1 MATTLAPFQPG
12 LATGN
17 ASSNALTTTG
27 NANSNG
33 GGALATFTPGI
44 DMNQQ
49 AGGNGANGFN
59 GGNNFGTGPLA
70 GVQQMLQ
77 QPSVKKAM
85 PIVLMG
91 LAVLLFALLYFW
103 INMPSYR
110 PLMVNMSEADQ
121 QTAMEALKA
130 SEFKPVMDPASGQIT
145 VPSNKYHEA
154 RIFLASKGI
163 PKTGNLG
170 MDSLKDQSAMTT
182 SQFMEQVRYTSAME
196 QELARTIMQIDS
208 IQQARVH
215 LAMPKQSV
223 FVRDRTPPKA
233 SVVITPYAG
242 RSVSQNQVQALVHLV
257 ASSVPLM
264 TPENVAVVDNQGKL
278 ITDSS
283 TAASLGQ
290 TSAQSQHKQRMED
303 VYRQRVMQIL
313 SPIVGDNNVRSQVN
327 MAMDFTQTEV
337 TTEDFDTRD
346 KGPKTRSEAI
356 SEDKNS
362 AQEAAGIPGTLSN
375 TPPPAP
381 SATTNSSA
389 ATSAGAGGGTN
400 STTARSTRNFEL
412 DRSVR
417 HVKSATG
424 TIDRLSVAV
433 LINERAPTPG
443 AKDDKGVPGPSTP
456 NPYTEEEITRMQEL
470 VRGVV
475 GFDEKRGDVVTV
487 VQAKFEP
494 EVVYDL
500 SIPWYKDE
508 SLQTYIKSGLLGI
521 VFLAFLMMVIR
532 PAVLRMLGL
541 LKTPEELAAEAAA
554 AEAAAVAAKVALA
567 DGELSAED
575 MSAIQLGEGET
586 LEDIK
591 AKLKPKKSSISMEM
605 LDTANTYD
613 DKVALVR
620 MIVAEDTSRVASVLK
635 KMIRIS

>member
-1 MATTLAPFQPG
+1 MATTTLAPFQPG
-12 LATGN
+12 IASGGSSNTALATTGG
-17 ASSNALTTTG
+17 AGSNA
-27 NANSNG
+27 
-33 GGALATFTPGI
+33 GGALATFTPGMDI
-44 DMNQQ
+44 NTSSGM
-49 AGGNGANGFN
+49 GGAS
-59 GGNNFGTGPLA
+59 GPLA
-70 GVQQMLQ
+70 SIQQWMQ
-77 QPSVKKAM
+77 QPSIKKAM
-85 PIVLMG
+85 PLILMG
-91 LAVLLFALLYFW
+91 LAVLLFGIIYIM

-110 PLMVNMSEADQ
+110 PLMITMSEADQ
-121 QTAMEALKA
+121 QTAIEALRT
-130 SEFKPVMDPASGQIT
+130 SEFKPVLDPATGQIT
-145 VPSNKYHEA
+145 VPANKYHEA

-163 PKTGNLG
+163 PKTGHMG

-233 SVVITPYAG
+233 SVIITPHAG

-278 ITDSS
+278 ITESS
-283 TAASLGQ
+283 TAATLGL
-290 TSAQSQHKQRMED
+290 TSAQSTHKQKMED
-303 VYRQRVMQIL
+303 LYRLRVTQIL
-313 SPIVGDNNVRSQVN
+313 APIVGDNNVRSQVN

-346 KGPKTRSEAI
+346 KGPKTRSEAL

-362 AQEAAGIPGTLSN
+362 AMEAAGIPGTLSN

-381 SATTNSSA
+381 SATTNSAA
-389 ATSAGAGGGTN
+389 ATPAGTGGGVGN
-400 STTARSTRNFEL
+400 STARSTRNYEL

-417 HVKSATG
+417 HVKNATG
-424 TIDRLSVAV
+424 TVDRLSVAV

-443 AKDDKGVPGPSTP
+443 AKDDKGVAGPSTP
-456 NPYTEEEITRMQEL
+456 NPYTEEEITRMQNL

-494 EVVYDL
+494 EAVYDL

-508 SLQTYIKSGLLGI
+508 TMQTYIKSGLLGLM
-521 VFLAFLMMVIR
+521 FLAFLMLVIR

-541 LKTPEELAAEAAA
+541 LKTPAELEAEALAAE
-554 AEAAAVAAKVALA
+554 EAAKKQMLA
-567 DGELSAED
+567 DGELSPED
-575 MSAIQLGEGET
+575 MNAIQLGEGET
-586 LEDIK
+586 LEEIK

-635 KMIRIS
+635 KMIKEA

>member
-1 MATTLAPFQPG
+1 MATTTLAPFQPG
-12 LATGN
+12 LASGGSSSTALATTGG
-17 ASSNALTTTG
+17 AGSNA
-27 NANSNG
+27 
-33 GGALATFTPGI
+33 GGALATFTPGMDI
-44 DMNQQ
+44 NTSSGM
-49 AGGNGANGFN
+49 GGAS
-59 GGNNFGTGPLA
+59 GPLA
-70 GVQQMLQ
+70 SIQQLMQ
-77 QPSVKKAM
+77 QPSIKKAM
-85 PIVLMG
+85 PLILMG
-91 LAVLLFALLYFW
+91 LAVLLFGIIYIL

-110 PLMVNMSEADQ
+110 PLMVNMSEAEQ
-121 QTAMEALKA
+121 QTAMEALRT
-130 SEFKPVMDPASGQIT
+130 SEFKPVLDPATGQIT
-145 VPSNKYHEA
+145 VPANKYHEA

-163 PKTGNLG
+163 PKTGHMG

-233 SVVITPYAG
+233 SVIITPHAG

-278 ITDSS
+278 ITESS
-283 TAASLGQ
+283 TAATLGL
-290 TSAQSQHKQRMED
+290 TSAQSTHKQKMED
-303 VYRQRVMQIL
+303 LYRQRVTQIL
-313 SPIVGDNNVRSQVN
+313 APIVGDNNVRSQVN
-327 MAMDFTQTEV
+327 MSLDFTQTEV
-337 TTEDFDTRD
+337 TTEDFDTRE
-346 KGPKTRSEAI
+346 KGPKTRSEAL

-362 AQEAAGIPGTLSN
+362 AMEAAGIPGTLSN

-381 SATTNSSA
+381 SATTNSAA
-389 ATSAGAGGGTN
+389 ATSAGAGGGVGN
-400 STTARSTRNFEL
+400 TTARSTRNYEL

-417 HVKSATG
+417 HVKNATG
-424 TIDRLSVAV
+424 TMQRLSVAV
-433 LINERAPTPG
+433 LINERAPTTT
-443 AKDDKGVPGPSTP
+443 KNEKGEVTDSKP
-456 NPYTEEEITRMQEL
+456 NPYTEEEITRMQNL

-494 EVVYDL
+494 EAVYDL

-508 SLQTYIKSGLLGI
+508 TMQTYIKSGLLGLM
-521 VFLAFLMMVIR
+521 FLAFLMMVIR

-541 LKTPEELAAEAAA
+541 LKTPAELEAEALAVE
-554 AEAAAVAAKVALA
+554 EAAKKQLMA
-567 DGELSAED
+567 DGELSPED
-575 MSAIQLGEGET
+575 MNAIQLGEGET
-586 LEDIK
+586 LEEIK

-635 KMIRIS
+635 KMIKEA

>member
-12 LATGN
+12 LASAGTG
-17 ASSNALTTTG
+17 STALATTG
-27 NANSNG
+27 GGNTAS
-33 GGALATFTPGI
+33 GGALATFTPGMDI
-44 DMNQQ
+44 NSNSGFS
-49 AGGNGANGFN
+49 GGGS
-59 GGNNFGTGPLA
+59 GPFA
-70 GVQQMLQ
+70 SVQQLMQ
-77 QPSVKKAM
+77 QPGVKKAM
-85 PIVLMG
+85 PLILMG
-91 LAVLLFALLYFW
+91 LAVLLFGIMYIW
-103 INMPSYR
+103 INMPTYR

-121 QTAMEALKA
+121 QTAMEALRT
-130 SEFKPVMDPASGQIT
+130 SEFKPVLDPATGQIT

-163 PKTGNLG
+163 PKTGNMG

-233 SVVITPYAG
+233 SIIITPHAG

-278 ITDSS
+278 ITESS
-283 TAASLGQ
+283 TAATLGL
-290 TSAQSQHKQRMED
+290 TSAQSTHKQKMED
-303 VYRQRVMQIL
+303 LYRVRVTQIL
-313 SPIVGDNNVRSQVN
+313 APIVGDNNVRSQVN
-327 MAMDFTQTEV
+327 MSLDFTQTEV
-337 TTEDFDTRD
+337 TTEDFDTRE
-346 KGPKTRSEAI
+346 KGPKTRSEAL

-362 AQEAAGIPGTLSN
+362 AMEAAGIPGTLSN

-381 SATTNSSA
+381 SATTNSAA
-389 ATSAGAGGGTN
+389 ATPAGSGGGASN
-400 STTARSTRNFEL
+400 TTARSTRNYEL

-417 HVKSATG
+417 HVKNATG
-424 TIDRLSVAV
+424 TLDRLSVAV

-443 AKDDKGVPGPSTP
+443 AKDDKGVAGPSTP
-456 NPYTEEEITRMQEL
+456 NPYTEEEITRMQNL

-494 EVVYDL
+494 EAVYDL

-508 SLQTYIKSGLLGI
+508 TMQTYIKSGVLGLM
-521 VFLAFLMMVIR
+521 FLAFLMLVIR

-541 LKTPEELAAEAAA
+541 LKTPAELEAEALALE
-554 AEAAAVAAKVALA
+554 EATKKQLLA
-567 DGELSAED
+567 DGELSPED
-575 MSAIQLGEGET
+575 MNAIQLGEGET
-586 LEDIK
+586 LEEIK

-635 KMIRIS
+635 KMIKEA

>member
-1 MATTLAPFQPG
+1 
-12 LATGN
+12 
-17 ASSNALTTTG
+17 
-27 NANSNG
+27 
-33 GGALATFTPGI
+33 
-44 DMNQQ
+44 
-49 AGGNGANGFN
+49 
-59 GGNNFGTGPLA
+59 
-70 GVQQMLQ
+70 
-77 QPSVKKAM
+77 
-85 PIVLMG
+85 
-91 LAVLLFALLYFW
+91 
-103 INMPSYR
+103 
-110 PLMVNMSEADQ
+110 
-121 QTAMEALKA
+121 
-130 SEFKPVMDPASGQIT
+130 
-145 VPSNKYHEA
+145 
-154 RIFLASKGI
+154 
-163 PKTGNLG
+163 
-170 MDSLKDQSAMTT
+170 
-182 SQFMEQVRYTSAME
+182 VRYTSAME

-233 SVVITPYAG
+233 SVIITPHAG

-278 ITDSS
+278 ITESS
-283 TAASLGQ
+283 TAATLGL
-290 TSAQSQHKQRMED
+290 TSAQSTHKQKMEEL
-303 VYRQRVMQIL
+303 YRLRVTQIL
-313 SPIVGDNNVRSQVN
+313 APIVGDNNVRSQVN
-327 MAMDFTQTEV
+327 MSLDFTQTEV

-346 KGPKTRSEAI
+346 KGPKTRSEAL

-362 AQEAAGIPGTLSN
+362 AMEAAGIPGTLSN

-381 SATTNSSA
+381 SATTDSA
-389 ATSAGAGGGTN
+389 ASTPAGAGGGASN
-400 STTARSTRNFEL
+400 TTARSTRNYEL

-417 HVKSATG
+417 HVKNATG
-424 TIDRLSVAV
+424 TLDRLSVAV

-443 AKDDKGVPGPSTP
+443 AKDDKGVAGPSTP
-456 NPYTEEEITRMQEL
+456 NPYTEEEITRMQNL

-494 EVVYDL
+494 EAVYDL

-508 SLQTYIKSGLLGI
+508 TMQTYIKSGLLGLM
-521 VFLAFLMMVIR
+521 FLAFLMLVIR

-541 LKTPEELAAEAAA
+541 LKTPAELEAEALALE
-554 AEAAAVAAKVALA
+554 EATKKQLLA
-567 DGELSAED
+567 DGELSPED
-575 MSAIQLGEGET
+575 MNAIQLGEGET
-586 LEDIK
+586 LEEIK

-635 KMIRIS
+635 KMIKEA

>member
-12 LATGN
+12 LASAGTG
-17 ASSNALTTTG
+17 STALATTG
-27 NANSNG
+27 GGNTAS
-33 GGALATFTPGI
+33 GGALATFTPGMDI
-44 DMNQQ
+44 NSNSGFS
-49 AGGNGANGFN
+49 GGGS
-59 GGNNFGTGPLA
+59 GPFA
-70 GVQQMLQ
+70 SVQQLMQ
-77 QPSVKKAM
+77 QPGVKKAM
-85 PIVLMG
+85 PLILMG
-91 LAVLLFALLYFW
+91 LAVLLFGIMYIW
-103 INMPSYR
+103 INMPTYR

-121 QTAMEALKA
+121 QTAMEALRT
-130 SEFKPVMDPASGQIT
+130 SEFKPVLDPASGQIT

-170 MDSLKDQSAMTT
+170 MESLKDQSAMTT

-208 IQQARVH
+208 IQHARVH

-233 SVVITPYAG
+233 SIVITPHSG
-242 RSVSQNQVQALVHLV
+242 RSVSANQVQALVHLV

-264 TPENVAVVDNQGKL
+264 SPENVAVVDNQGKL

-283 TAASLGQ
+283 SAAILGL
-290 TSAQSQHKQRMED
+290 TSAESQHKQKIED
-303 VYRQRVMQIL
+303 LYRQRVMQIL

-327 MAMDFTQTEV
+327 MALDFTQTEV
-337 TTEDFDTRD
+337 TTEDFDSRD
-346 KGPKTRSEAI
+346 KGPKTRSEAV
-356 SEDKNS
+356 SEDNNS
-362 AQEAAGIPGTLSN
+362 AMEAAGIPGTLSN

-400 STTARSTRNFEL
+400 SKTARSTRNFEL

-424 TIDRLSVAV
+424 TVERLSVAV
-433 LINERAPTPG
+433 LINERAPTTT
-443 AKDDKGVPGPSTP
+443 KDEKGQVTDSKP
-456 NPYTEEEITRMQEL
+456 NPYTEEEITRMQNL

-475 GFDEKRGDVVTV
+475 GYDEKRGDVVTV

-494 EVVYDL
+494 EAVYDL

-508 SLQTYIKSGLLGI
+508 SMQTYIKSGLLGLM
-521 VFLAFLMMVIR
+521 FLAFLLLVIR

-541 LKTPEELAAEAAA
+541 LKTPAELEAEAAA
-554 AEAAAVAAKVALA
+554 AALAAEKVAMG
-567 DGELSAED
+567 DGELSPED
-575 MSAIQLGEGET
+575 MNAIQLGEGET
-586 LEDIK
+586 LEEIK

-635 KMIRIS
+635 KMIKVA

>member
-1 MATTLAPFQPG
+1 MATTTLAPFQPG
-12 LATGN
+12 IAAGGSSSTALATTGG
-17 ASSNALTTTG
+17 AGSNA
-27 NANSNG
+27 
-33 GGALATFTPGI
+33 GGALATFTPGMDI
-44 DMNQQ
+44 NTSSGM
-49 AGGNGANGFN
+49 GGAS
-59 GGNNFGTGPLA
+59 GPLA
-70 GVQQMLQ
+70 SIQQLMQ
-77 QPSVKKAM
+77 QPSVKRAM
-85 PIVLMG
+85 PLILMG
-91 LAVLLFALLYFW
+91 LAVLLFGIIYIL

-110 PLMVNMSEADQ
+110 PLMITMSEADQ
-121 QTAMEALKA
+121 QTAMETLRTA
-130 SEFKPVMDPASGQIT
+130 EFKPVMDPATGQIT

-233 SVVITPYAG
+233 SVIITPYAG

-278 ITDSS
+278 ITESS
-283 TAASLGQ
+283 TAATLGL
-290 TSAQSQHKQRMED
+290 TSAQSTHKQKMED
-303 VYRQRVMQIL
+303 LYRLRVTQIL
-313 SPIVGDNNVRSQVN
+313 APIVGDNNVRSQVN

-337 TTEDFDTRD
+337 TTEDFDTRE
-346 KGPKTRSEAI
+346 KGPKTRSEAL

-362 AQEAAGIPGTLSN
+362 AIEAAGIPGTLSN

-381 SATTNSSA
+381 SATTNSA
-389 ATSAGAGGGTN
+389 ASTPAGAGGGVGN
-400 STTARSTRNFEL
+400 TTARSTRNYEL

-417 HVKSATG
+417 HVKNATG
-424 TIDRLSVAV
+424 TVDRLSVAV

-443 AKDDKGVPGPSTP
+443 AKDDKGVAGPSTP
-456 NPYTEEEITRMQEL
+456 NPYTEEEITRMQNL

-494 EVVYDL
+494 EAVYDL

-508 SLQTYIKSGLLGI
+508 TMQTYIKSGLLGLM
-521 VFLAFLMMVIR
+521 FLAFLMLVIR

-541 LKTPEELAAEAAA
+541 LKTPAELEAEALAVE
-554 AEAAAVAAKVALA
+554 EAAKKQLMA
-567 DGELSAED
+567 DGELSPED
-575 MSAIQLGEGET
+575 MNAIQLGEGET
-586 LEDIK
+586 LEEIK

-635 KMIRIS
+635 KMIKES

>member
-1 MATTLAPFQPG
+1 MATTVAPFQPG
-12 LATGN
+12 LASAG
-17 ASSNALTTTG
+17 SSNTALTTTG
-27 NANSNG
+27 GGNANA

-44 DMNQQ
+44 DVQNNP
-49 AGGNGANGFN
+49 GYSN
-59 GGNNFGTGPLA
+59 GGGAASGPLA
-70 GVQQMLQ
+70 SVQQMMQ
-77 QPSVKKAM
+77 QPGVKKAM
-85 PIVLMG
+85 PLILMG
-91 LAVLLFALLYFW
+91 LAVLLFAILYVW

-170 MDSLKDQSAMTT
+170 MESLKDQSAMTT

-196 QELARTIMQIDS
+196 QELARTIMQIDT

-233 SVVITPYAG
+233 SVIVTPYAG
-242 RSVSQNQVQALVHLV
+242 RSVSANQVQALVHLV

-283 TAASLGQ
+283 NAAALGL
-290 TSAQSQHKQRMED
+290 TSAQSQHKQKMED

-313 SPIVGDNNVRSQVN
+313 APIVGDNNVRSQVN
-327 MAMDFTQTEV
+327 MALDFTQTEV
-337 TTEDFDTRD
+337 TTEDFDSRE

-356 SEDKNS
+356 SEDKS
-362 AQEAAGIPGTLSN
+362 GAAEAAGIPGTLSN

-389 ATSAGAGGGTN
+389 ATSAGAGGTTN
-400 STTARSTRNFEL
+400 STTARSTRNYEL

-417 HVKSATG
+417 HVKNATG
-424 TIDRLSVAV
+424 TMERLSVAV
-433 LINERAPTPG
+433 LINERAPTVT
-443 AKDDKGVPGPSTP
+443 KNEKGEITDSKP
-456 NPYTEEEITRMQEL
+456 NPYTEEEITRMQDL

-494 EVVYDL
+494 EAVYDL

-508 SLQTYIKSGLLGI
+508 SMQTYIKSGLLG
-521 VFLAFLMMVIR
+521 VMFLAFLMMVIR

-541 LKTPEELAAEAAA
+541 LKTPAELEAEAAA
-554 AEAAAVAAKVALA
+554 AAAAAEKVAMG
-567 DGELSAED
+567 DGELSPED
-575 MSAIQLGEGET
+575 MNAIQLGEGET
-586 LEDIK
+586 LEEIK

-635 KMIRIS
+635 KMIKLA

>member
-12 LATGN
+12 LASAGTG
-17 ASSNALTTTG
+17 STALATTG
-27 NANSNG
+27 GGNTAS
-33 GGALATFTPGI
+33 GGALATFTPGMDI
-44 DMNQQ
+44 NSNSGM
-49 AGGNGANGFN
+49 GG
-59 GGNNFGTGPLA
+59 GGSGPFA
-70 GVQQMLQ
+70 SVQQLLQ

-85 PIVLMG
+85 PLILMG
-91 LAVLLFALLYFW
+91 LAVLLFGIIYVL
-103 INMPSYR
+103 INMPTYR

-121 QTAMEALKA
+121 QTAMEALRT
-130 SEFKPVMDPASGQIT
+130 SEFKPVLDPTSGQIT
-145 VPSNKYHEA
+145 VPANKYHEA

-170 MDSLKDQSAMTT
+170 MESLKDQSAMTT

-208 IQQARVH
+208 IQHARVH

-233 SVVITPYAG
+233 SIVITPHSG
-242 RSVSQNQVQALVHLV
+242 RSVSANQVQALVHLV

-264 TPENVAVVDNQGKL
+264 SPENVAVVDNQGKL

-283 TAASLGQ
+283 SAAILGL
-290 TSAQSQHKQRMED
+290 TSAESQHKQKMED
-303 VYRQRVMQIL
+303 LYRQRVMQIL

-327 MAMDFTQTEV
+327 MALDFTQTEV
-337 TTEDFDTRD
+337 TTEDFDTRG
-346 KGPKTRSEAI
+346 KGPKTRSEAV
-356 SEDKNS
+356 SEDQNS
-362 AQEAAGIPGTLSN
+362 AMEAAGIPGTLSN

-389 ATSAGAGGGTN
+389 ATSAGAGGA
-400 STTARSTRNFEL
+400 SSKTARSTRNFEI

-424 TIDRLSVAV
+424 TVERLSVAV
-433 LINERAPTPG
+433 LINERAPITT
-443 AKDDKGVPGPSTP
+443 KDEKGQVTDSKP
-456 NPYTEEEITRMQEL
+456 NPYTEDEITRMQNL

-475 GFDEKRGDVVTV
+475 GFDEKRGDIVTV

-494 EVVYDL
+494 ERVYDL

-508 SLQTYIKSGLLGI
+508 SLQTYIKSGLLG
-521 VFLAFLMMVIR
+521 VMFLAFLLLVIR

-541 LKTPEELAAEAAA
+541 LKTPAELEAEAAA
-554 AEAAAVAAKVALA
+554 AAAAEEERNKVKG
-567 DGELSAED
+567 DGELSPED
-575 MSAIQLGEGET
+575 MNAIQMGEGET
-586 LEDIK
+586 LEEIK

-635 KMIRIS
+635 KMIKVA

>member
-1 MATTLAPFQPG
+1 MATTTLAPFQPG
-12 LATGN
+12 LASGGSSSTALATTGG
-17 ASSNALTTTG
+17 AGSNA
-27 NANSNG
+27 
-33 GGALATFTPGI
+33 GGALATFTPGMDI
-44 DMNQQ
+44 NTSSGM
-49 AGGNGANGFN
+49 GGAS
-59 GGNNFGTGPLA
+59 GPLA
-70 GVQQMLQ
+70 SIQQLMQ
-77 QPSVKKAM
+77 QPSIKKAM
-85 PIVLMG
+85 PLILMG
-91 LAVLLFALLYFW
+91 LAVLLFGIIYIL

-110 PLMVNMSEADQ
+110 PLMVNMSEAEQ
-121 QTAMEALKA
+121 QTAMEALRT
-130 SEFKPVMDPASGQIT
+130 SEFKPVLDPATGQIT
-145 VPSNKYHEA
+145 VPANKYHEA

-163 PKTGNLG
+163 PKTGHMG

-233 SVVITPYAG
+233 SVIITPHAG

-278 ITDSS
+278 ITESS
-283 TAASLGQ
+283 TAATLGL
-290 TSAQSQHKQRMED
+290 TSAQSTHKQKMED
-303 VYRQRVMQIL
+303 LYRVRVTQIL
-313 SPIVGDNNVRSQVN
+313 APIVGDNNVRSQVN
-327 MAMDFTQTEV
+327 MSLDFTQTEV
-337 TTEDFDTRD
+337 TTEDFDTRE
-346 KGPKTRSEAI
+346 KGPKTRSEAL

-362 AQEAAGIPGTLSN
+362 AMEAAGIPGTLSN

-381 SATTNSSA
+381 SATTNSAA
-389 ATSAGAGGGTN
+389 ATPAGSGGGVGN
-400 STTARSTRNFEL
+400 STARSTRNYEL

-417 HVKSATG
+417 HVKNATG
-424 TIDRLSVAV
+424 TLDRLSVAV

-443 AKDDKGVPGPSTP
+443 AKDDKGVAGPSTP
-456 NPYTEEEITRMQEL
+456 NPYTEEEITRMQNL

-494 EVVYDL
+494 EAVYDL

-508 SLQTYIKSGLLGI
+508 TMQTYIKSGLLGLM
-521 VFLAFLMMVIR
+521 FLAFLMLVIR

-541 LKTPEELAAEAAA
+541 LKTPAELEAEALAVE
-554 AEAAAVAAKVALA
+554 EAAKKQMMA
-567 DGELSAED
+567 DGELSPED
-575 MSAIQLGEGET
+575 MNAIQLGEGET
-586 LEDIK
+586 LEEIK

-635 KMIRIS
+635 KMIKEA

>member
-1 MATTLAPFQPG
+1 MATTTLAPFQPG
-12 LATGN
+12 IASGGSSSTALATTGG
-17 ASSNALTTTG
+17 AGSNA
-27 NANSNG
+27 
-33 GGALATFTPGI
+33 GGALATFTPGMDI
-44 DMNQQ
+44 NTSSGM
-49 AGGNGANGFN
+49 GGAS
-59 GGNNFGTGPLA
+59 GPLA
-70 GVQQMLQ
+70 SIQQLMQ
-77 QPSVKKAM
+77 QPSIKKAM
-85 PIVLMG
+85 PLILMG
-91 LAVLLFALLYFW
+91 LAVLLFGIIYIL

-110 PLMVNMSEADQ
+110 PLMVNMSEAEQ
-121 QTAMEALKA
+121 QTAMEALRT
-130 SEFKPVMDPASGQIT
+130 SEFKPVLDPATGQIT
-145 VPSNKYHEA
+145 VPANKYHEA

-163 PKTGNLG
+163 PKTGHMG

-233 SVVITPYAG
+233 SVIITPHAG

-278 ITDSS
+278 ITESS
-283 TAASLGQ
+283 TAATLGL
-290 TSAQSQHKQRMED
+290 TSAQSTHKQKMED
-303 VYRQRVMQIL
+303 LYRVRVTQIL
-313 SPIVGDNNVRSQVN
+313 APIVGDNNVRSQVN

-346 KGPKTRSEAI
+346 KGPKTRSEAL

-362 AQEAAGIPGTLSN
+362 AMEAEGIPGTLSN

-381 SATTNSSA
+381 SATTNSAA
-389 ATSAGAGGGTN
+389 ATPAGSGGGASN
-400 STTARSTRNFEL
+400 TTARSTRNYEL

-417 HVKSATG
+417 HVKNATG
-424 TIDRLSVAV
+424 TLDRLSVAV

-443 AKDDKGVPGPSTP
+443 AKDDKGVAGPSTP
-456 NPYTEEEITRMQEL
+456 NPYTEEEITRMQNL
-470 VRGVV
+470 VRGAV

-494 EVVYDL
+494 EAVYDL

-508 SLQTYIKSGLLGI
+508 TMQTYIKSGLLGLM
-521 VFLAFLMMVIR
+521 FLAFFMLVIR

-541 LKTPEELAAEAAA
+541 LKTPAELEAEALAVE
-554 AEAAAVAAKVALA
+554 EAAKKQLMA
-567 DGELSAED
+567 DGELSPED
-575 MSAIQLGEGET
+575 MNAIQLGEGET
-586 LEDIK
+586 LEEIK

-635 KMIRIS
+635 KMIKEA

>member
-1 MATTLAPFQPG
+1 MATTTLAPFQPG
-12 LATGN
+12 LASGGSSSTALATTGG
-17 ASSNALTTTG
+17 AGSNA
-27 NANSNG
+27 
-33 GGALATFTPGI
+33 GGALATFTPGMDI
-44 DMNQQ
+44 NTSSGM
-49 AGGNGANGFN
+49 GGAS
-59 GGNNFGTGPLA
+59 GPLA
-70 GVQQMLQ
+70 SIQQGMQ
-77 QPSVKKAM
+77 QPSIKKAM
-85 PIVLMG
+85 PLILMG
-91 LAVLLFALLYFW
+91 LAVLLFGIIYIL

-110 PLMVNMSEADQ
+110 PLMITMSEADQ
-121 QTAMEALKA
+121 QTAIEALRT
-130 SEFKPVMDPASGQIT
+130 SEFKPVLDPATGQIT
-145 VPSNKYHEA
+145 VPANKYHEA

-163 PKTGNLG
+163 PKTGHMG

-233 SVVITPYAG
+233 SVIITPHAG

-278 ITDSS
+278 ITESS
-283 TAASLGQ
+283 TAATLGL
-290 TSAQSQHKQRMED
+290 TSAQSTHKQKMED
-303 VYRQRVMQIL
+303 LYRLRVTQIL
-313 SPIVGDNNVRSQVN
+313 APIVGDNNVRSQVN

-337 TTEDFDTRD
+337 TTEDFDTRE
-346 KGPKTRSEAI
+346 KGPKTRSEAL

-362 AQEAAGIPGTLSN
+362 AMEAAGIPGTLSN

-381 SATTNSSA
+381 SATTNSAA
-389 ATSAGAGGGTN
+389 ATPAGSGGGVGN
-400 STTARSTRNFEL
+400 STARSTRNYEL

-417 HVKSATG
+417 HVKNATG
-424 TIDRLSVAV
+424 TLDRLSVAV

-443 AKDDKGVPGPSTP
+443 AKDDKGVAGPSTP
-456 NPYTEEEITRMQEL
+456 NPYTEEEITRMQNL

-494 EVVYDL
+494 EAVYDL

-508 SLQTYIKSGLLGI
+508 TMQTYIKSGLLGLM
-521 VFLAFLMMVIR
+521 FLAFLMLVIR

-541 LKTPEELAAEAAA
+541 LKTPAELEAEALAVE
-554 AEAAAVAAKVALA
+554 EAAKKQLMA
-567 DGELSAED
+567 DGELSPED
-575 MSAIQLGEGET
+575 MNAIQLGEGET
-586 LEDIK
+586 LEEIK

-635 KMIRIS
+635 KMIKEA

>member
-12 LATGN
+12 LASAGTGN
-17 ASSNALTTTG
+17 TALATTG
-27 NANSNG
+27 GGNTTS
-33 GGALATFTPGI
+33 GGALATFTPGMDI
-44 DMNQQ
+44 NNQTGNYG
-49 AGGNGANGFN
+49 AGGA
-59 GGNNFGTGPLA
+59 GPIVA
-70 GVQQMLQ
+70 IQQLMK
-77 QPSVKKAM
+77 QPGVKKAM
-85 PIVLMG
+85 PLILMG
-91 LAVLLFALLYFW
+91 LAVLLFGIIYIW
-103 INMPSYR
+103 INMPTYR

-130 SEFKPVMDPASGQIT
+130 SEFKPVMDPSSGQIT
-145 VPSNKYHEA
+145 VPANKYHEA

-170 MDSLKDQSAMTT
+170 MESLKDQSAMTT

-196 QELARTIMQIDS
+196 QELARTIMQIDT

-233 SVVITPYAG
+233 SVIITPYAG

-283 TAASLGQ
+283 SAASLGL
-290 TSAQSQHKQRMED
+290 TSAQSTHKQKMED

-327 MAMDFTQTEV
+327 MALDFTQTEV
-337 TTEDFDTRD
+337 TTEDFDTRE
-346 KGPKTRSEAI
+346 KGPKTRSEAV
-356 SEDKNS
+356 SEDKS
-362 AQEAAGIPGTLSN
+362 GAQEAVGIPGTLSN

-381 SATTNSSA
+381 SVTTNSSA
-389 ATSAGAGGGTN
+389 ATSAGAGGA
-400 STTARSTRNFEL
+400 TTSAVSRSTRNFEL

-417 HVKSATG
+417 HVKNATG
-424 TIDRLSVAV
+424 TVDRLSVAV
-433 LINERAPTPG
+433 LINERAPTVGP
-443 AKDDKGVPGPSTP
+443 KNDKGEPGESKP
-456 NPYTEEEITRMQEL
+456 NPYTEEEIARMQEL

-475 GFDEKRGDVVTV
+475 GYNEKRGDVVTV

-508 SLQTYIKSGLLGI
+508 SLQTYIKSGLLGMM
-521 VFLAFLMMVIR
+521 FLAFLLLVIR

-541 LKTPEELAAEAAA
+541 LKTPAELEAEAVAAALAAE
-554 AEAAAVAAKVALA
+554 KVAMG
-567 DGELSAED
+567 DGELSPED
-575 MSAIQLGEGET
+575 MNAIQLGEGET
-586 LEDIK
+586 LEEIK

-635 KMIRIS
+635 KMIKLA

>member
-1 MATTLAPFQPG
+1 MATTTASFTPA
-12 LATGN
+12 LATGGSN
-17 ASSNALTTTG
+17 STALATTGGAGSNA
-27 NANSNG
+27 
-33 GGALATFTPGI
+33 GGALATFTPGM
-44 DMNQQ
+44 DVQQ
-49 AGGNGANGFN
+49 ANVNNYGGA
-59 GGNNFGTGPLA
+59 GGGPLA
-70 GVQQMLQ
+70 SVKQMLQ

-85 PIVLMG
+85 PLILMA
-91 LAVLLFALLYFW
+91 LAVLLFALLYIL

-121 QTAMEALKA
+121 QTAMEALRA
-130 SEFKPVMDPASGQIT
+130 SEFKPVLDPSSGQIT

-154 RIFLASKGI
+154 RIFLASKGL
-163 PKTGNLG
+163 PKTGNMG
-170 MDSLKDQSAMTT
+170 IDSLKDQSAMTT
-182 SQFMEQVRYTSAME
+182 SQFMEQVRYTAAME

-233 SVVITPYAG
+233 SVIITPHSG

-283 TAASLGQ
+283 NAAALGL
-290 TSAQSQHKQRMED
+290 TSAQSNHKQKMED

-327 MAMDFTQTEV
+327 MALDFTQTEV
-337 TTEDFDTRD
+337 TTEDFDTRE
-346 KGPKTRSEAI
+346 KGPKTRSEAL
-356 SEDKNS
+356 SEDKS
-362 AQEAAGIPGTLSN
+362 GAVEAAGIPGTLSN

-381 SATTNSSA
+381 SATTNSA
-389 ATSAGAGGGTN
+389 ASTPAGAGGTSN
-400 STTARSTRNFEL
+400 STTARSTRNYEL

-417 HVKSATG
+417 HVKNATG
-424 TIDRLSVAV
+424 TVERLSVAV
-433 LINERAPTPG
+433 LINERAPTTT
-443 AKDDKGVPGPSTP
+443 KNEKGEVTDSKP
-456 NPYTEEEITRMQEL
+456 NPYSDEEITRMQDL

-475 GFDEKRGDVVTV
+475 GYDEKRGDVVTV

-494 EVVYDL
+494 GVVYDL

-508 SLQTYIKSGLLGI
+508 SMQTYIKSGLLG
-521 VFLAFLMMVIR
+521 VMFLAFIMMVIR

-541 LKTPEELAAEAAA
+541 LKTPAELEAEAAA
-554 AEAAAVAAKVALA
+554 ALLAAEKIALA
-567 DGELSAED
+567 DGELSPED
-575 MSAIQLGEGET
+575 MNAIQLGEGET
-586 LEDIK
+586 LEEIK

-635 KMIRIS
+635 KMIKVA

>member
-1 MATTLAPFQPG
+1 MATTTLAPFQPG
-12 LATGN
+12 IAAGGSSNTALATTGG
-17 ASSNALTTTG
+17 AGSNA
-27 NANSNG
+27 
-33 GGALATFTPGI
+33 GGALATFTPGMDI
-44 DMNQQ
+44 NTSSGM
-49 AGGNGANGFN
+49 GGAS
-59 GGNNFGTGPLA
+59 GPLA
-70 GVQQMLQ
+70 SIQQLMQ
-77 QPSVKKAM
+77 QPSVKRAM
-85 PIVLMG
+85 PLILMG
-91 LAVLLFALLYFW
+91 LAVLLFGIIYIL

-110 PLMVNMSEADQ
+110 PLMVNMSEAEQ
-121 QTAMEALKA
+121 QTAMEALRT
-130 SEFKPVMDPASGQIT
+130 SEFKPVLDPATGQIT
-145 VPSNKYHEA
+145 VPANKYHEA

-163 PKTGNLG
+163 PKTGHMG

-233 SVVITPYAG
+233 SVIITPHAG

-278 ITDSS
+278 ITESS
-283 TAASLGQ
+283 SAATLGL
-290 TSAQSQHKQRMED
+290 TSAQSTHKQKMED
-303 VYRQRVMQIL
+303 LYRLRVTQIL
-313 SPIVGDNNVRSQVN
+313 APIVGDNNVRSQVN

-337 TTEDFDTRD
+337 TTEDFDTRE
-346 KGPKTRSEAI
+346 KGPKTRSEAL

-362 AQEAAGIPGTLSN
+362 AMEAAGIPGTLSN

-381 SATTNSSA
+381 SATTNSA
-389 ATSAGAGGGTN
+389 ASTPAGAGGGAN
-400 STTARSTRNFEL
+400 STTARSTRNYEL

-417 HVKSATG
+417 HVKNATG
-424 TIDRLSVAV
+424 TVDRLSVAV

-443 AKDDKGVPGPSTP
+443 AKDDKGVAGPSTP
-456 NPYTEEEITRMQEL
+456 NPYTEEEITRMQNL

-494 EVVYDL
+494 EAVYDL

-508 SLQTYIKSGLLGI
+508 TMQTYIKSGLLGLM
-521 VFLAFLMMVIR
+521 FLAFLMMVIR

-541 LKTPEELAAEAAA
+541 LKTPAELEAEALALE
-554 AEAAAVAAKVALA
+554 EATKKQLLA
-567 DGELSAED
+567 DGELSPED
-575 MSAIQLGEGET
+575 MNAIQLGEGET
-586 LEDIK
+586 LEEIK

-635 KMIRIS
+635 KMIKES

>member
-1 MATTLAPFQPG
+1 MATTTASFTPA
-12 LATGN
+12 LATGGSN
-17 ASSNALTTTG
+17 STALATTGGAGSNA
-27 NANSNG
+27 
-33 GGALATFTPGI
+33 GGALATFTPGM
-44 DMNQQ
+44 DVQQ
-49 AGGNGANGFN
+49 GNGNNYGGAGNG
-59 GGNNFGTGPLA
+59 GPLA
-70 GVQQMLQ
+70 SVQQMLQ

-85 PIVLMG
+85 PLILMA
-91 LAVLLFALLYFW
+91 LAILLFALLYVL

-121 QTAMEALKA
+121 QTAMEALRT
-130 SEFKPVMDPASGQIT
+130 SEFKPVLDPSTGQIT

-154 RIFLASKGI
+154 RIFLASKGL
-163 PKTGNLG
+163 PKTGNTG
-170 MDSLKDQSAMTT
+170 IDSLKDQSAMTT
-182 SQFMEQVRYTSAME
+182 SQFMEQVRYTAAME

-233 SVVITPYAG
+233 SVIITPHAG

-283 TAASLGQ
+283 NAAALGL
-290 TSAQSQHKQRMED
+290 TSAQSNHKQKMED

-327 MAMDFTQTEV
+327 MALDFTQTEV

-346 KGPKTRSEAI
+346 KGPKTRSEAL
-356 SEDKNS
+356 SEDKS
-362 AQEAAGIPGTLSN
+362 GAAEAAGIPGTLSN

-381 SATTNSSA
+381 SATTNSA
-389 ATSAGAGGGTN
+389 ASTPAGSGGTTN
-400 STTARSTRNFEL
+400 STTARSTRNYEL

-417 HVKSATG
+417 HVKNATG
-424 TIDRLSVAV
+424 TVERLSVAV
-433 LINERAPTPG
+433 LINERAPTTT
-443 AKDDKGVPGPSTP
+443 KNEKGEVTDSKP
-456 NPYTEEEITRMQEL
+456 NPYSEEEITRMQDL

-475 GFDEKRGDVVTV
+475 GYDEKRGDVVTV

-494 EVVYDL
+494 TIAYDL

-508 SLQTYIKSGLLGI
+508 SMQTYIKSGLLG
-521 VFLAFLMMVIR
+521 VMFLAFIMMVIR

-541 LKTPEELAAEAAA
+541 LKTPAELEAEAAA
-554 AEAAAVAAKVALA
+554 ALLAAEKVALG
-567 DGELSAED
+567 DGELSPED
-575 MSAIQLGEGET
+575 MNAIQLGEGET
-586 LEDIK
+586 LEEIK

-635 KMIRIS
+635 KMIKIA

>member
-12 LATGN
+12 LASAGTG
-17 ASSNALTTTG
+17 STALATTG
-27 NANSNG
+27 GGNTAS
-33 GGALATFTPGI
+33 GGALATFTPGMDI
-44 DMNQQ
+44 NSNSGFS
-49 AGGNGANGFN
+49 GGGS
-59 GGNNFGTGPLA
+59 GPLA
-70 GVQQMLQ
+70 SVQQFLQ
-77 QPSVKKAM
+77 QPSIKKAM
-85 PIVLMG
+85 PLILMG
-91 LAVLLFALLYFW
+91 LAVLLFGIIYVL
-103 INMPSYR
+103 INMPTYR

-121 QTAMEALKA
+121 QTAMEALRT
-130 SEFKPVMDPASGQIT
+130 SEFKPVLDPASGQIT

-170 MDSLKDQSAMTT
+170 MESLKDQSAMTT

-208 IQQARVH
+208 IQHARVH

-233 SVVITPYAG
+233 SIVITPHSG
-242 RSVSQNQVQALVHLV
+242 RSVSANQVQALVHLV

-283 TAASLGQ
+283 SAAILGL
-290 TSAQSQHKQRMED
+290 TSAESQHKQKIED
-303 VYRQRVMQIL
+303 LYRQRVMQIL

-327 MAMDFTQTEV
+327 MALDFTQTEV
-337 TTEDFDTRD
+337 TTEDFDTRG
-346 KGPKTRSEAI
+346 KGPKTRSEAV
-356 SEDKNS
+356 SEDNNS
-362 AQEAAGIPGTLSN
+362 AMEAAGIPGTLSN

-400 STTARSTRNFEL
+400 SKTARSTRNFEL

-424 TIDRLSVAV
+424 TVERLSVAV
-433 LINERAPTPG
+433 LINERAPTTT
-443 AKDDKGVPGPSTP
+443 KDEKGQVTDSKP
-456 NPYTEEEITRMQEL
+456 NPYTEDEITRMQNL

-475 GFDEKRGDVVTV
+475 GYDEKRGDVVTV

-494 EVVYDL
+494 EAVYDM

-508 SLQTYIKSGLLGI
+508 SLQTYIKSGLLG
-521 VFLAFLMMVIR
+521 VMFLAFLLLVIR

-541 LKTPEELAAEAAA
+541 LKTPAELEAEAIAAALAAE
-554 AEAAAVAAKVALA
+554 KVAMG
-567 DGELSAED
+567 DGELSPED
-575 MSAIQLGEGET
+575 MNAIQLGEGET
-586 LEDIK
+586 LEEIK

-635 KMIRIS
+635 KMIKIA

>member
-12 LATGN
+12 LASAGTG
-17 ASSNALTTTG
+17 STALATTG
-27 NANSNG
+27 GGNTAS
-33 GGALATFTPGI
+33 GGALATFTPGMDI
-44 DMNQQ
+44 NSNSGFSGGGSGPFASAQQ
-49 AGGNGANGFN
+49 F
-59 GGNNFGTGPLA
+59 
-70 GVQQMLQ
+70 LQ
-77 QPSVKKAM
+77 QPSIKKAM
-85 PIVLMG
+85 PLILMG
-91 LAVLLFALLYFW
+91 LAVLLFGIIYIL

-121 QTAMEALKA
+121 QTAMEALRT
-130 SEFKPVMDPASGQIT
+130 SEFKPVLDPATGQIT
-145 VPSNKYHEA
+145 VPANKYHEA

-163 PKTGNLG
+163 PKTGHMG

-233 SVVITPYAG
+233 SVIITPHAG

-278 ITDSS
+278 ITESS
-283 TAASLGQ
+283 TAATLGL
-290 TSAQSQHKQRMED
+290 TSAQSTHKQKMED
-303 VYRQRVMQIL
+303 LYRVRVTQIL
-313 SPIVGDNNVRSQVN
+313 APIVGDNNVRSQVN

-337 TTEDFDTRD
+337 TTEDFDTRE
-346 KGPKTRSEAI
+346 KGPKTRSEAL

-362 AQEAAGIPGTLSN
+362 AMEAAGIPGTLSN

-381 SATTNSSA
+381 SATTNSAA
-389 ATSAGAGGGTN
+389 ATPAGSGGGASN
-400 STTARSTRNFEL
+400 TTARSTRNYEL

-417 HVKSATG
+417 HVKNATG
-424 TIDRLSVAV
+424 TLDRLSVAV

-443 AKDDKGVPGPSTP
+443 AKDDKGVAGPSTP
-456 NPYTEEEITRMQEL
+456 NPYTEEEITRMQNL

-494 EVVYDL
+494 EAVYDL

-508 SLQTYIKSGLLGI
+508 TMQTYIKSGLLGLM
-521 VFLAFLMMVIR
+521 FLAFLMLVIR

-541 LKTPEELAAEAAA
+541 LKTPAELEAEALALE
-554 AEAAAVAAKVALA
+554 EATKKQLLA
-567 DGELSAED
+567 DGELSPED
-575 MSAIQLGEGET
+575 MNAIQLGEGET
-586 LEDIK
+586 LEEIK

-635 KMIRIS
+635 KMIKIA

>member
-1 MATTLAPFQPG
+1 MATTVAPFQPG
-12 LATGN
+12 LASAG
-17 ASSNALTTTG
+17 SSNTALATTGGG
-27 NANSNG
+27 NANA

-44 DMNQQ
+44 DVQNNS
-49 AGGNGANGFN
+49 GYSN
-59 GGNNFGTGPLA
+59 GGGAASGPLA
-70 GVQQMLQ
+70 SLQQMMQ

-85 PIVLMG
+85 PLILMG
-91 LAVLLFALLYFW
+91 LAVLLFAILYVW

-170 MDSLKDQSAMTT
+170 MESLKDQSAMTT

-196 QELARTIMQIDS
+196 QELARTIMQIDT

-242 RSVSQNQVQALVHLV
+242 RSVSPNQVQALVHLV

-283 TAASLGQ
+283 TAAALGL
-290 TSAQSQHKQRMED
+290 TSAQSTHKQKLED

-313 SPIVGDNNVRSQVN
+313 APIVGDNNVRSQVN

-337 TTEDFDTRD
+337 TTEDFDTRE
-346 KGPKTRSEAI
+346 KGPKTRSEAL

-362 AQEAAGIPGTLSN
+362 AMEAAGIPGTLSN

-389 ATSAGAGGGTN
+389 ATSAGSGGGTN
-400 STTARSTRNFEL
+400 STTARSTRNYEL

-417 HVKSATG
+417 HVKNATG
-424 TIDRLSVAV
+424 IVERLSVAV
-433 LINERAPTPG
+433 LINERAPTVT
-443 AKDDKGVPGPSTP
+443 KNEKGEVTDSKP
-456 NPYTEEEITRMQEL
+456 NPYTEEEITRMQDL

-494 EVVYDL
+494 EAVYDL

-508 SLQTYIKSGLLGI
+508 SMQTYIKSGLLG
-521 VFLAFLMMVIR
+521 VMFLAFLMLVIR

-541 LKTPEELAAEAAA
+541 LKTPAELEAEAAA
-554 AEAAAVAAKVALA
+554 AAEAEQKKLMG
-567 DGELSAED
+567 DGELSPED
-575 MSAIQLGEGET
+575 MNAIQLGEGET
-586 LEDIK
+586 LEEIK

-635 KMIRIS
+635 KMIKLA

>member
-1 MATTLAPFQPG
+1 MATTTLAPFQPG
-12 LATGN
+12 IAAGGSSSTALATSGG
-17 ASSNALTTTG
+17 AGSNA
-27 NANSNG
+27 
-33 GGALATFTPGI
+33 GGALATFTPGMDI
-44 DMNQQ
+44 NTSSGM
-49 AGGNGANGFN
+49 GGAS
-59 GGNNFGTGPLA
+59 GPLA
-70 GVQQMLQ
+70 SIQQLMQ
-77 QPSVKKAM
+77 QPSIKRAM
-85 PIVLMG
+85 PLILMG
-91 LAVLLFALLYFW
+91 LAVLLFGIIYIL

-110 PLMVNMSEADQ
+110 PLMITMSEADQ
-121 QTAMEALKA
+121 QTAMEALRT
-130 SEFKPVMDPASGQIT
+130 SEFKPVMDPATGQIT

-170 MDSLKDQSAMTT
+170 MESLKDQSAMTT

-233 SVVITPYAG
+233 SVIITPYAG
-242 RSVSQNQVQALVHLV
+242 RSVSPNQVQALVHLV

-278 ITDSS
+278 ITESS
-283 TAASLGQ
+283 TAATLGL
-290 TSAQSQHKQRMED
+290 TSAQSTHKQKMED
-303 VYRQRVMQIL
+303 LYRQRVTQIL
-313 SPIVGDNNVRSQVN
+313 APIVGDNNVRSQVN
-327 MAMDFTQTEV
+327 MSLDFTQTEV
-337 TTEDFDTRD
+337 TTEDFDTRE
-346 KGPKTRSEAI
+346 KGPKTRSEAL

-362 AQEAAGIPGTLSN
+362 AMEAAGIPGTLSN

-381 SATTNSSA
+381 SATTNSA
-389 ATSAGAGGGTN
+389 ASTAAGAGGGVGN
-400 STTARSTRNFEL
+400 TTARSTRNYEL

-417 HVKSATG
+417 HVKNATG
-424 TIDRLSVAV
+424 TMQRLSVAV
-433 LINERAPTPG
+433 LINERAPTVT
-443 AKDDKGVPGPSTP
+443 KNEKGEVTESKP
-456 NPYTEEEITRMQEL
+456 NPYTEEEITRMQDL

-475 GFDEKRGDVVTV
+475 GFDEKRGDVVAV

-494 EVVYDL
+494 EAVYDL

-508 SLQTYIKSGLLGI
+508 TMQTYIKSGLLGLM
-521 VFLAFLMMVIR
+521 FLAFLMLVIR

-541 LKTPEELAAEAAA
+541 LKTPAELEAEALALE
-554 AEAAAVAAKVALA
+554 EATKKQLLA
-567 DGELSAED
+567 DGELSPED
-575 MSAIQLGEGET
+575 MNAIQLGEGET
-586 LEDIK
+586 LEEIK

-635 KMIRIS
+635 KMIKEA

>member
-1 MATTLAPFQPG
+1 MATTTLAPFQPG
-12 LATGN
+12 LASGGSSSTALATSGG
-17 ASSNALTTTG
+17 AGSNA
-27 NANSNG
+27 
-33 GGALATFTPGI
+33 GGALATFTPGMDI
-44 DMNQQ
+44 NTSSGM
-49 AGGNGANGFN
+49 GGAS
-59 GGNNFGTGPLA
+59 GPLA
-70 GVQQMLQ
+70 SIQQLMQ

-85 PIVLMG
+85 PLILMG
-91 LAVLLFALLYFW
+91 LAVLLFGIIYIL

-110 PLMVNMSEADQ
+110 PLMITMSEADQ
-121 QTAMEALKA
+121 QTAMEALRT
-130 SEFKPVMDPASGQIT
+130 SEFKPVMDPATGQIT

-170 MDSLKDQSAMTT
+170 MESLKDQSAMTT

-233 SVVITPYAG
+233 SVIITPHAG

-278 ITDSS
+278 ITESS
-283 TAASLGQ
+283 TAATLGL
-290 TSAQSQHKQRMED
+290 TSAQSTHKQKMEEL
-303 VYRQRVMQIL
+303 YRLRVTQIL
-313 SPIVGDNNVRSQVN
+313 APIVGDNNVRSQVN
-327 MAMDFTQTEV
+327 MSLDFTQTEV
-337 TTEDFDTRD
+337 TTEDFDTRE
-346 KGPKTRSEAI
+346 KGPKTRSEAL

-362 AQEAAGIPGTLSN
+362 AMEAAGIPGTLSN

-381 SATTNSSA
+381 SATTDSA
-389 ATSAGAGGGTN
+389 ASTPAGTGGGASN
-400 STTARSTRNFEL
+400 TTARSTRNYEL

-417 HVKSATG
+417 HVKNATG
-424 TIDRLSVAV
+424 TLDRLSVAV

-443 AKDDKGVPGPSTP
+443 AKDDKGVAGPSTP
-456 NPYTEEEITRMQEL
+456 NPYTEEEITRMQNL

-494 EVVYDL
+494 EAVYDL

-508 SLQTYIKSGLLGI
+508 TMQTYIKSGLLGLM
-521 VFLAFLMMVIR
+521 FLAFLMLVIR

-541 LKTPEELAAEAAA
+541 LKTPAELEAEALALE
-554 AEAAAVAAKVALA
+554 EATKKQLLA
-567 DGELSAED
+567 DGELSPED
-575 MSAIQLGEGET
+575 MNAIQLGEGET
-586 LEDIK
+586 LEEIK

-635 KMIRIS
+635 KMIKEA

>member
-1 MATTLAPFQPG
+1 MATTTVAPFQPG
-12 LATGN
+12 LASGGSSSTALATTGG
-17 ASSNALTTTG
+17 AGSNA
-27 NANSNG
+27 
-33 GGALATFTPGI
+33 GGALATFTPGMDI
-44 DMNQQ
+44 NTNSGM
-49 AGGNGANGFN
+49 GGAS
-59 GGNNFGTGPLA
+59 GPLA
-70 GVQQMLQ
+70 SVQQLMQ

-85 PIVLMG
+85 PLILMG
-91 LAVLLFALLYFW
+91 LAVLLFGIIYIL

-110 PLMVNMSEADQ
+110 PLMITMSEADQ
-121 QTAMEALKA
+121 QTAIEALRT
-130 SEFKPVMDPASGQIT
+130 SEFKPVLDPATGQIT

-163 PKTGNLG
+163 PKTGNMG

-233 SVVITPYAG
+233 SVIITPYAG

-278 ITDSS
+278 ITESS
-283 TAASLGQ
+283 TAATLGL
-290 TSAQSQHKQRMED
+290 TSAQSTHKQKMED
-303 VYRQRVMQIL
+303 LYRQRVVQIL
-313 SPIVGDNNVRSQVN
+313 APIVGDNNVRSQVN
-327 MAMDFTQTEV
+327 MALDFTQTEV
-337 TTEDFDTRD
+337 TTEDFDTRE
-346 KGPKTRSEAI
+346 KGPKTRSEAL

-362 AQEAAGIPGTLSN
+362 AMEAAGIPGTLSN

-381 SATTNSSA
+381 SATTNSAA
-389 ATSAGAGGGTN
+389 ATPAGTGGGASN
-400 STTARSTRNFEL
+400 TTARTTRNYEL

-417 HVKSATG
+417 HVKNATG
-424 TIDRLSVAV
+424 TMQRLSVAV
-433 LINERAPTPG
+433 LINERAPTTT
-443 AKDDKGVPGPSTP
+443 KNEKGEVTDSKP
-456 NPYTEEEITRMQEL
+456 NPYTEEEITRMQDL

-475 GFDEKRGDVVTV
+475 GFDEKRGDVVAV

-494 EVVYDL
+494 EAVYDL

-508 SLQTYIKSGLLGI
+508 SMQTYIKSGLLGLM
-521 VFLAFLMMVIR
+521 FLAFLMMVIR

-541 LKTPEELAAEAAA
+541 LKTPAELEAEALAVE
-554 AEAAAVAAKVALA
+554 EAAKKQLMG
-567 DGELSAED
+567 DGELSPED
-575 MSAIQLGEGET
+575 MNAIQLGEGET
-586 LEDIK
+586 LEEIK

-635 KMIRIS
+635 KMIKEA

>member
-1 MATTLAPFQPG
+1 MATTTLAPFQPG
-12 LATGN
+12 LASGGSSSTALATTG
-17 ASSNALTTTG
+17 AAGSNA
-27 NANSNG
+27 
-33 GGALATFTPGI
+33 GGALATFTPGMDI
-44 DMNQQ
+44 NTSSGM
-49 AGGNGANGFN
+49 GGAS
-59 GGNNFGTGPLA
+59 GPLA
-70 GVQQMLQ
+70 SIQQLMQ
-77 QPSVKKAM
+77 QPSIKKAM
-85 PIVLMG
+85 PLILMG
-91 LAVLLFALLYFW
+91 LAVLLFGIIYIL

-110 PLMVNMSEADQ
+110 PLMVNMSEAEQ
-121 QTAMEALKA
+121 QTAMEALRT
-130 SEFKPVMDPASGQIT
+130 SEFKPVLDPATGQIT
-145 VPSNKYHEA
+145 VPANKYHEA

-163 PKTGNLG
+163 PKTGHMG

-233 SVVITPYAG
+233 SVIITPHAG

-278 ITDSS
+278 ITESS
-283 TAASLGQ
+283 TAATLGL
-290 TSAQSQHKQRMED
+290 TSAQSTHKQKMED
-303 VYRQRVMQIL
+303 LYRVRVTQIL
-313 SPIVGDNNVRSQVN
+313 APIVGDNNVRSQVN
-327 MAMDFTQTEV
+327 MSLDFTQTEV
-337 TTEDFDTRD
+337 TTEDFDTRE
-346 KGPKTRSEAI
+346 KGPKTRSEAL

-362 AQEAAGIPGTLSN
+362 AMEAAGIPGTLSN

-381 SATTNSSA
+381 SATTNSAA
-389 ATSAGAGGGTN
+389 ATPAGAGGGASN
-400 STTARSTRNFEL
+400 TTARSTRNYEL

-417 HVKSATG
+417 HVKNATG
-424 TIDRLSVAV
+424 TLDRLSVAV

-443 AKDDKGVPGPSTP
+443 AKDDKGVAGPSTP
-456 NPYTEEEITRMQEL
+456 NPYTEEEITRMQNL

-494 EVVYDL
+494 EAVYDL

-508 SLQTYIKSGLLGI
+508 TMQTYIKSGLLGLM
-521 VFLAFLMMVIR
+521 FLAFLMMVIR

-541 LKTPEELAAEAAA
+541 LKTPAELEAEALAVE
-554 AEAAAVAAKVALA
+554 EAAKKQLMA
-567 DGELSAED
+567 DGELSPED
-575 MSAIQLGEGET
+575 MNAIQLGEGET
-586 LEDIK
+586 LEEIK

-635 KMIRIS
+635 KMIKEA